1 MLIHLGVLQR
11 DRALEVFP
19 YDTIRQ
25 LHFLNFY
32 FAQHPLYPE
41 VVTRIRESSQKLLD
55 VGCCFGQMMRKLVYD
70 GAPSASL
77 CGLDIEGAFISLGFE
92 LFMDRDKLQS
102 TFLTGDIFNMD
113 LTSVQGT
120 IDILQVSA
128 FFHLFT
134 RPKQLLAVRKLMS
147 ILRPEPG
154 SIVVGANLGSLKPA
168 EYELAPGGPTSFR
181 HSPESFAELWMEAAG
196 SSGSQWRVDGSLDTV
211 SIVGNEHMPWAEPNI
226 RRIVFTVTRE

>member
-1 MLIHLGVLQR
+1 MLIRLLCLQR

-41 VVTRIRESSQKLLD
+41 VLARLRKSSQKLLD
-55 VGCCFGQMMRKLVYD
+55 VGCCFGQMMRKLTYD

-77 CGLDIEGAFISLGFE
+77 YGLDVEGAFISLGFD
-92 LFMDRDKLQS
+92 LFKDRDKLES
-102 TFLTGDIFNMD
+102 KFIAGDIFNMD
-113 LTSVQGT
+113 LISVQGK

-134 RPKQLLAVRKLMS
+134 RPKQLLAVQKFIS
-147 ILRPEPG
+147 ILRPKPG
-154 SIVVGANLGSLKPA
+154 SLVVGAHLGSLKPA

-181 HSPESFAELWMEAAG
+181 HSPESFAELWKEAAG
-196 SSGSQWRVDGSLDTV
+196 SSGSQWKVDGSLDTI
-211 SIVGNEHMPWAEPNI
+211 SILGNEHASWAEPNI